1 MAARIARAFEESR
14 SWPTS
19 VNVASNCKYDRPMTE
34 MTDTASGWLAREELE
49 SVRGR
54 MPILYVD
61 AVPVRVDETGVVTR
75 VGLLLRMGA
84 DGTVSRALVSGR
96 VLYQERIRDALMR
109 HLEKDLGPVALPRVP
124 ASPQPFTVAEYFPTP
139 GVTPYHDPRQHAV
152 SLAYLVPVAGDC
164 RPRQDALDLVWFTPE
179 EAASPQVQQEM
190 TGGQGVLLKQ
200 ALAHVGRLF

>member
-1 MAARIARAFEESR
+1 
-14 SWPTS
+14 
-19 VNVASNCKYDRPMTE
+19 MTE
-34 MTDTASGWLAREELE
+34 KTETAWLAPEELE
-49 SVRGR
+49 QVRGR

-61 AVPVRVDETGVVTR
+61 AVPVPGDEVGVVVS
-75 VGLLLRMGA
+75 VGLLLRIGS

-96 VLYQERIRDALMR
+96 VLHHERIRDALVR

-124 ASPQPFTVAEYFPTP
+124 PSPQPFTIAEYFPTP

-152 SLAYLVPVAGDC
+152 TRPSAVPVPGDC

-200 ALAHVGRLF
+200 ALAYVGRLP